1 MSLLIGIAL
10 TFVGVVAF
18 WMARP
23 RDGKVAWF
31 LKDERIQPY
40 YVVAL
45 LGAVFVGVVNVVL
58 GVITSL
64 S

>member
-1 MSLLIGIAL
+1 MSLLIGVAL
-10 TFVGVVAF
+10 FVVGVVAF

-23 RDGKVAWF
+23 REGKVVWF

-45 LGAVFVGVVNVVL
+45 LGAVFVGVINIVL
-58 GVITSL
+58 GVISSL